1 MPTKFGRSTRPIS
14 ADPGDSADGMK
25 SAHLW
30 KPLLFVLLAGLTI
43 CWTFATPLFGISD
56 ETAHVMKAAAVV
68 RGQFVGKPDGG
79 PNTIV
84 DIPENLIGRDRIPCF
99 MSRNYVNAGCEAPL
113 GHDDRSVPEVT
124 WVGYYP
130 PLYYLLVGWPSL
142 LFEAASAIYAMRVA
156 SALLSAGMLTWALL
170 SAIEAR
176 GRSLLVPATAALATP
191 YLFAYASTV
200 NPSGLEMSSALSA
213 WTSGVALANGPSQQV
228 RRRILVRFVVS
239 LAFLSQIR
247 DLGPVFVV
255 AIALALAAW
264 YGVPE
269 TVELLRRRATKLI
282 VLGVGLCVAFM
293 AIWVFAI
300 AKLNFVPNSNLAPHA
315 GILTT
320 IGRSAERYGTDL
332 QQLVGAFGWNDTPPP
347 HWVTDLGLGVMAML
361 LSIGLLFATNRQRL
375 IAAALAAFSVV
386 FPIVLIA
393 AAARENGILGQGR
406 YWFPLLAGVLIVAA
420 EAGGSRLAKANW
432 PLWAV
437 VAVSAVT
444 IDVVCFQVALDR
456 FRFGVGQPEVRA
468 GWNPP
473 GGADL
478 WPVVYAALSVL
489 FAWWWW
495 RHWRDDRSLTQLAS
509 ATPTTLG
516 DKQAI
521 MSPATASS
529 AS

>member
-1 MPTKFGRSTRPIS
+1 MPTRFARTTGSIS
-14 ADPGDSADGMK
+14 ADSKDSADGMN
-25 SAHLW
+25 SPYLW
-30 KPLLFVLLAGLTI
+30 KPLLFLLLAGLTI

-84 DIPENLIGRDRIPCF
+84 DIPENLIGSDRLPCF
-99 MSRNYVNAGCEAPL
+99 MSRNYVSAGCEAPL
-113 GHDDRSVPEVT
+113 GHDDRSVPEET

-142 LFEAASAIYAMRVA
+142 LFQAASAIYAMRVV
-156 SALLSAGMLTWALL
+156 SALLSAGLLTWAFL

-200 NPSGLEMSSALSA
+200 NPSGLEMSSALAA
-213 WTSGVALANGPSQQV
+213 WTSGVALANGPLPHV

-239 LAFLSQIR
+239 LAVLSQIR

-264 YGVPE
+264 YGLPK
-269 TVELLRRRATKLI
+269 TLELLRRRATQLI

-293 AIWVFAI
+293 AIWVLAI
-300 AKLNFVPNSNLAPHA
+300 AKLNFVPNSNLGAHA

-320 IGRSAERYGTDL
+320 IGRSAERYGTNL

-347 HWVTDLGLGVMAML
+347 HWATYLGLGVMAML
-361 LSIGLLFATNRQRL
+361 VSIGLLFAANRQRL
-375 IAAALAAFSVV
+375 IAVALAVFSIA

-420 EAGGSRLAKANW
+420 EAGGSRLGKANW

-437 VAVSAVT
+437 VAASAV
-444 IDVVCFQVALDR
+444 IVDIACFQVALDR
-456 FRFGVGQPEVRA
+456 FRFGIGQPEVRA

-473 GGADL
+473 GGADV
-478 WPVVYAALSVL
+478 WPVLYAALSVL

-495 RHWRDDRSLTQLAS
+495 RHWRDDRKITQFAD
-509 ATPTTLG
+509 ATPTTISG
-516 DKQAI
+516 RRPMI
-521 MSPATASS
+521 SPATASS